1 MKQRLNP
8 LRFQTSHVAKVLVTV
23 FALSLIAA
31 GFLCETPQNIA
42 SGLWKIVNSPSIL
55 ITDYFAVASMG
66 AAFVNAGLVTLI
78 SIALSLFIKTPYSGS
93 FISIMFLM
101 SGFAL
106 FGKNPLNI
114 LPFFVGVWLYA
125 RMKGKPMARYT
136 SAALFSTTLAPIVS
150 KIALTAKL
158 PLLSRFSLAAGIG
171 ILIGFMIVPLAEH
184 AFSTHMGFTLFNYGF
199 TGGLI
204 ALVVA
209 SVVKALG
216 MSIETSSIW
225 QTGQPAFAVGYLLL
239 MLCIL
244 GIAGLYLCGFTFQT
258 FVRMMRH
265 SGRAPTDFVMTDGI
279 GATMINMSAVG
290 LIGAAYIFLIGGDF
304 NGPVIGAIFTAAGFG
319 AAGEHP
325 KNVFPV
331 MAGVYLGSVLM
342 VADTTSPGLQLAALF
357 GSALAPVAGQ
367 FGWFYGVLA
376 GFLHSAVVLAVGAPC
391 GGYNLYNNGFSAGL
405 VALVMVSTIQGFSK
419 KRIS

>member
-1 MKQRLNP
+1 MGRRFTP
-8 LRFQTSHVAKVLVTV
+8 LRFQTNHVAKVLVTV

-31 GFLCETPQNIA
+31 GFLCDTPENIFR
-42 SGLWKIVNSPSIL
+42 GLGKIITSPSIL

-78 SIALSLFIKTPYSGS
+78 SIALSLAIKAPYSGS

-114 LPFFVGVWLYA
+114 LPFFAGVALYA
-125 RMKGKPMARYT
+125 KMKGHPMARYMN
-136 SAALFSTTLAPIVS
+136 AALFSTTLAPIVS
-150 KIALTAKL
+150 QIAFGTSF
-158 PLLSRFSLAAGIG
+158 PFVTRFALAAGVG
-171 ILIGFMIVPLAEH
+171 MLIGFMIVPLAEH

-204 ALVVA
+204 ALVAA
-209 SVVKALG
+209 SVIKALG
-216 MSIETSSIW
+216 MNIETKTIW
-225 QTGQPAFAVGYLLL
+225 QEGRSAFALGYLLV
-239 MLCIL
+239 MLSLL
-244 GIAGLYLCGFTFQT
+244 GVAGFYLCGYTVRTFL
-258 FVRMMRH
+258 RMMRH

-290 LIGAAYIFLIGGDF
+290 LIGTAYILLIGGDL

-325 KNVFPV
+325 KNVVPV
-331 MAGVYLGSVLM
+331 MAGVYLGSILM
-342 VADTTSPGLQLAALF
+342 VAETTSPGLQLAALF
-357 GSALAPVAGQ
+357 GSSLAPVAGQ
-367 FGWFYGVLA
+367 FGWPYGVLA